1 MSRGARPSRSARAY
15 LPSGRLILVDQR
27 ERILDAVQ
35 DLTMVTRRLP
45 SILEVAAEVGLT
57 KQGVLHYF
65 STRRA
70 LDTAVILRAVT
81 KVDVAMTAAAAA
93 GSPTATY
100 LSLSSP
106 DAGDEAAVMV
116 MAAALRQDGSSL
128 PPELG
133 QAVTRW
139 EAMLT
144 EELGDPVRAE
154 VVRLVG
160 DGLFGEALLTGSPP
174 TAERVER
181 LVAHL
186 RTAPR
191 SDRA

>member
-1 MSRGARPSRSARAY
+1 ME
-15 LPSGRLILVDQR
+15 QR

-35 DLTMVTRRLP
+35 DLTVVNRRLP

-65 STRRA
+65 PTRRA
-70 LDTAVILRAVT
+70 LDAAVVVRAVM
-81 KVDVAMTAAAAA
+81 KVDGAMTRAAATGSAA
-93 GSPTATY
+93 ATY
-100 LSLSSP
+100 LRLSSP
-106 DAGDEAAVMV
+106 DDGDRAAVMV
-116 MAAALRQDGSSL
+116 LAVAPRQESDGL
-128 PPELG
+128 PPEIG
-133 QAVTRW
+133 QAVVRW
-139 EAMLT
+139 ERMIA

-160 DGLFGEALLTGSPP
+160 DGLFGEALLTGTPP

-186 RTAPR
+186 RATSVRAP
-191 SDRA
+191 A